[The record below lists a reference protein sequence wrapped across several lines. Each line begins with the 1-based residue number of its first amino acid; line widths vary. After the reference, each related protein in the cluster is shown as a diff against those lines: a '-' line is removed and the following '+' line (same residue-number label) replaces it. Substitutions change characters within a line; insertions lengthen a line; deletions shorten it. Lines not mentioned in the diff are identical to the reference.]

1 MAFVTGV
8 TMNIQIDN
16 AGGTLQDL
24 SAYANSV
31 DFGFPRDMLD
41 TTTFG
46 STQKT
51 SMPGFGGGDDIAI
64 AFRYD
69 PTVES
74 HLNGLATLTTTTTVQ
89 IAPSGTATGKEK
101 YSFETYL
108 MNYPI
113 KATPEGID
121 EITATF
127 RKTGAYSRGTF

>member
-8 TMNIQIDN
+8 TMNLQVDN
-16 AGGTLQDL
+16 SGGTLVDL
-24 SAYANSV
+24 SAYANSI

-51 SMPGFGGGDDIAI
+51 SVPGFGGGDDIVI

-74 HLNGLATLTTTTTVQ
+74 HLNGLASLTTTTTVQ
-89 IAPSGTATGKEK
+89 VGPSGTTAGKE
-101 YSFETYL
+101 
-108 MNYPI
+108 
-113 KATPEGID
+113 
-121 EITATF
+121 
-127 RKTGAYSRGTF
+127 